1 MVRKSLLSL
10 CLFSGLFI
18 GYGTEAEA
26 QESPDLHVVVN
37 LVQLNV
43 AVTDKKGNYLTGLRP
58 KDFSV
63 VEDGIVE
70 KIATFAEGNEP
81 ALSLIEPKGSPDSAS
96 ELSKGSSAG
105 DSPPT
110 LNSLLAGAN
119 VFVLFDTSNYMY
131 RGFVFAQ
138 DAIAEFVR
146 SLESADKIA
155 FYSYSRNLSRAATL
169 TSDRAQV
176 LRAVRSTVAGD
187 EAALYNT
194 LLLTLKDA
202 TQYQG
207 RKVVVVFSNGPDN
220 SSVVPPEDV
229 AEFAQSAGVSVYMIS
244 TQEAKLEPLS
254 TAVFDRM
261 TAATGGKA
269 YFAKNWREE
278 KRAFAS
284 VRDDLAHLYSLSYYP
299 KANPNSGWRAIT
311 VKLIGDHPKGYKI
324 RTRNGYRP
332 QSSRF
337 SSDAEPDRI
346 RLSASSHNLPSSYGS
361 SGTTPTSNESMAHQL
376 PGKLIKVAMPSNPGS
391 SQFSTTFSDHS
402 QLCTSAALGGFC

>member
-1 MVRKSLLSL
+1 MVRKFLLPL
-10 CLFSGLFI
+10 CLFSGLCI
-18 GYGTEAEA
+18 GYRTGAEA
-26 QESPDLHVVVN
+26 QESPDLHVEVN

-43 AVTDKKGNYLTGLRP
+43 AVTDKKGNYITGLQP
-58 KDFSV
+58 KDFSII
-63 VEDGIVE
+63 EDGIAE

-81 ALSLIEPKGSPDSAS
+81 ALSLIDPTNPKGSPDPVGD
-96 ELSKGSSAG
+96 LSKGSSAG
-105 DSPPT
+105 DPPRT

-155 FYSYSRNLSRAATL
+155 FYSYSRDLSRAAAL
-169 TSDRAQV
+169 TSDRSQV

-244 TQEAKLEPLS
+244 TQEARLEPLS

-269 YFAKNWREE
+269 YFAKNWRDE

-299 KANPNSGWRAIT
+299 KPNPNSGWRAIT
-311 VKLIGDHPKGYKI
+311 VKLVGDHSKGYKI

-332 QSSRF
+332 QLSRF
-337 SSDAEPDRI
+337 SGHGEPDQI
-346 RLSASSHNLPSSYGS
+346 HFKASSDNVSSSYRS
-361 SGTTPTSNESMAHQL
+361 SETYAENNESVARKPIMAE
-376 PGKLIKVAMPSNPGS
+376 IS
-391 SQFSTTFSDHS
+391 SQPH
-402 QLCTSAALGGFC
+402 GGK